1 MATVIDL
8 SAVVTDEWVRYDR
21 YRSLGGA
28 TRILVSVV
36 DLARY
41 PRYFERS
48 SLRLGLDLEV
58 GDAIGE
64 VSAWLPRF
72 ELIRL
77 NFEAFSDGRPF
88 SQARLLRERYAY
100 RGDIRAHGQVLRDQL
115 SFMQRCGINQ
125 FSLADGE
132 DVDLALD
139 AFQDISESYQPPLQQ
154 MALGRVANGQAAIDR
169 L

>member
-8 SAVVTDEWVRYDR
+8 SAVIIDEWVCYDR

-28 TRILVSVV
+28 TRVLVSVA

-41 PRYFERS
+41 PRFFERS
-48 SLRLGLDLEV
+48 TLRLGLDLEV
-58 GDAIGE
+58 DGVVEE

-72 ELIRL
+72 ELVRL
-77 NFEAFSDGRPF
+77 NFGVFSDGRPF
-88 SQARLLRERYAY
+88 SQAQLLRGRFCY

-132 DVDLALD
+132 NVDLALD

-154 MALGRVANGQAAIDR
+154 REPVRVEDEQAAIGR
-169 L
+169 F